1 MPSQKQ
7 MLDHHQQ
14 QRVLSKT
21 NEIQEYTTRILVL
34 AEHNAKNTHKKINL
48 SLASLSMQKQTDVM
62 VFCFVQ
68 NYCIKKRALVWYLCM
83 CTFAVAFIRWD
94 DPCELSCSQ

>member
-34 AEHNAKNTHKKINL
+34 AEHNAKNTQKNQPL
-48 SLASLSMQKQTDVM
+48 SRQSLHAQADRRHG
-62 VFCFVQ
+62 F
-68 NYCIKKRALVWYLCM
+68 LLC
-83 CTFAVAFIRWD
+83 TK
-94 DPCELSCSQ
+94 LLH

>member
-1 MPSQKQ
+1 MPSHKQ

-34 AEHNAKNTHKKINL
+34 AEHNAKNTKKINL
-48 SLASLSMQKQTDVM
+48 SLASLSMHKQTDVM